1 MEKSLISEIKRMKEI
16 MGLTLLSEGIDDL
29 VKKVLGMSDE
39 GATTIKNLADQTDEY
54 SNALKSVVGG
64 TGSYDDILSYV
75 GGKIRKSSPTVDE
88 IATYIKSDKELLKK
102 LALGSDAIM
111 KNAADDIFAKAD
123 IQNILTPTS
132 YSYVDGLINVKLT
145 ANNSQFVSD
154 FIDDALAVLEPK
166 LGQNTELDN
175 LIKQLQ
181 ERQKIANN
189 LKTGLDAPTP
199 SRFSFGNT
207 NKPPVVD
214 DSVSKY
220 VKGNDPDFDNVL
232 EMAKAESPVK
242 LSPEKQAIVD
252 NFAYTLYKGIDGE
265 INANKFIDD
274 IKKRMDEIYKGA
286 DEATKRKIGK
296 LRKILNKIG
305 DSCGITKFTW
315 KTFIV
320 APGCAVGFI
329 GVISAASFLGDY
341 SDVIDNK
348 LWTKLPCSMMAF
360 LDIPEAW
367 DIVESD
373 FYKDLCNGQEWWK
386 SEETAEGGKTASDAY
401 NAVVAN
407 DPNLEGLTIDEKTWK
422 LESSDNGVEIYNA
435 NMSDGSSYTFQWDGN
450 VWTIL

>member
-16 MGLTLLSEGIDDL
+16 MGLSLLTEGWDDL
-29 VKKVLGMSDE
+29 VKKVFGMSDE

-64 TGSYDDILSYV
+64 TGSYDDILAYV
-75 GGKIRKSSPTVDE
+75 GGKISKSSPTVDE

-111 KNAADDIFAKAD
+111 KKAADDIFAKAD
-123 IQNILTPTS
+123 IQNILTPNS

-181 ERQKIANN
+181 ERQKIADN
-189 LKTGLDAPTP
+189 LKTGLDTPTP
-199 SRFSFGNT
+199 SRFSFDDT
-207 NKPPVVD
+207 NKASVVD
-214 DSVSKY
+214 DTSSKY
-220 VKGNDPDFDNVL
+220 VKGKDPDFDSVL

-242 LSPEKQAIVD
+242 LSAEKQAIVD
-252 NFAYTLYKGIDGE
+252 NFAYTLYKNIDGQ

-296 LRKILNKIG
+296 LRKLITTLGK
-305 DSCGITKFTW
+305 SCGITNVSW
-315 KTFIV
+315 KTIYL
-320 APGCAVGFI
+320 APGCTVGLL
-329 GVISAASFLGDY
+329 GVIVAASGFLDIVGL
-341 SDVIDNK
+341 DNQV
-348 LWTKLPCSMMAF
+348 WAKLPCTLMAIA
-360 LDIPEAW
+360 DIPEFGIE
-367 DIVESD
+367 DSE
-373 FYKDLCNGQEWWK
+373 FYKGLCEGQEWWK
-386 SEETAEGGKTASDAY
+386 SEETEEGGKTASDAY
-401 NAVVAN
+401 NAIVAN

-435 NMSDGSSYTFQWDGN
+435 NMSDGTSYRFQWDGN